1 MEEIRPVNK
10 DIEKTLKTLEACKDR
25 VWKQMESIILERMEQ
40 PLQMELDDKTDA
52 GFMSLIAIECL
63 IELARSGVDLLSQVN
78 DKDGAIFTITTF

>member
-1 MEEIRPVNK
+1 MEEIRPINK
-10 DIEKTLKTLEACKDR
+10 DIEKTLKILEACKDR

-78 DKDGAIFTITTF
+78 DKDSAVFTITNF